1 MFTGI
6 DEVDWASLR
15 HAYGSAEDVP
25 GWLRAL
31 VSADTAERA
40 TALDGMYGA
49 LHHPG
54 CVYDSTLACVPFL
67 LSLAAREEV
76 PDRGGIV
83 ELLVGI
89 GAESTDGD
97 PRAREAVRAGAEV
110 FVRLAEDPDP
120 AVRRATASALVH
132 FLPAPARVL
141 DLLRQRLR
149 AERDDRVLLALPEA
163 LALFVRR
170 HPAHAD
176 AAVDL
181 LAEQS
186 APPYTPGLRLA
197 ALGQLALV
205 APARL
210 PADLVPTAVRL
221 LRERSA
227 HRARVPEPCAASG
240 LVGRIRRLRPS
251 DEEGSRL
258 LRTLHMALGDLVD
271 DRIALLGGQLTGPD
285 PVDRCHG
292 VWMAGALLRGW
303 RVDHVGTVRLLG
315 TQLHADRDWLREAAV
330 AVLAGLFA
338 LAAPAAD
345 DLHALV
351 CARPDLWAHRVER
364 GSCTLGGP
372 LKALVRCGDPRAVPA
387 LAHLLAGPAAPVD
400 LGFELAHLGAA
411 AAPLA
416 PALRHRLGRIPPSS
430 PSAARLAAPLLAALG
445 AIGDEEA
452 VPEVLRLLSGA
463 RGGPG
468 ARDDAVTG
476 QVITTLEV
484 LGATA
489 RAVTALRALLR
500 TRHAAA
506 AAGALWSVQRDASA
520 VLPVLLRELVEGDPA
535 SRRLAAVQLGRLGPA
550 GRAALPG
557 LRRMARSCFAR
568 DRVSAAGALWRIDA
582 DPEPLLP
589 VFREAWAQDPRT
601 RRAIARCLTAMG
613 PAAAPLRH
621 LAAEELAAPRRHLAH
636 AAGGAGQGIPEDE
649 DLLRACREVLAR
661 CQRIQGRHSP
671 DRTSSGSEPSG
682 S

>member
-15 HAYGSAEDVP
+15 HAHGSAEDMP

-31 VSADTAERA
+31 ASADTAERA

-49 LHHPG
+49 LHHQG

-67 LSLAAREEV
+67 LSLVAREEV

-89 GAESTDGD
+89 GAESADGD
-97 PRAREAVRAGAEV
+97 PRAREAVCAGAEV
-110 FVRLAEDPDP
+110 FVRLVGDPDP

-132 FLPAPARVL
+132 FLPAPAQVL

-170 HPAHAD
+170 YPAHAD

-186 APPYTPGLRLA
+186 APPYAPGLRLA

-221 LRERSA
+221 QRERSA
-227 HRARVPEPCAASG
+227 HHARSTEPGAADS

-258 LRTLHMALGDLVD
+258 LCTLHAALGDRLD
-271 DRIALLGGQLTGPD
+271 DRIALLGGQLTGPN

-292 VWMAGALLRGW
+292 VWMAAALLRGW
-303 RVDHVGTVRLLG
+303 RADHGRTVRLLG
-315 TQLHADRDWLREAAV
+315 AQLGSGQNWLRDAAV
-330 AVLAGLFA
+330 AVLAELFE
-338 LAAPAAD
+338 LTAPAAD

-351 CARPDLWAHRVER
+351 HARPDLWTHRVER
-364 GSCTLGGP
+364 GSWTLGGP
-372 LKALVRCGDPRAVPA
+372 LKALARSGDPRAVPA

-400 LGFELAHLGAA
+400 LGFALAHLGAA
-411 AAPLA
+411 AVPLA
-416 PALRHRLGRIPPSS
+416 PAVRHRLGRIPPAS
-430 PSAARLAAPLLAALG
+430 PATARLAVPLLAAVG
-445 AIGDEEA
+445 ALGDEDA

-476 QVITTLEV
+476 QVIETLDA

-489 RAVTALRALLR
+489 RAVPALRALLG

-506 AAGALWSVQRDASA
+506 AAGALWSAQQDASV
-520 VLPVLLRELVEGDPA
+520 VLPVLLRELTQGDPA
-535 SRRLAAVQLGRLGPA
+535 GRHLAAVQLGRLGPA
-550 GRAALPG
+550 GHAALPA
-557 LRRMARSCFAR
+557 LRRMARSRLAR
-568 DRVSAAGALWRIDA
+568 ERVSAACALWRIDA
-582 DPEPLLP
+582 DPEPVLP
-589 VFREAWAQDPRT
+589 VFREAWAQDPHT
-601 RRAIARCLTAMG
+601 RRPIARCLTAMG
-613 PAAAPLRH
+613 PAAVPLRN

-636 AAGGAGQGIPEDE
+636 VAGGGGQGIPEDE
-649 DLLRACREVLAR
+649 DLLGACREVLA
-661 CQRIQGRHSP
+661 
-671 DRTSSGSEPSG
+671 TV
-682 S
+682 

>member
-15 HAYGSAEDVP
+15 HAHGSAEDMP

-31 VSADTAERA
+31 ASADTAERA

-49 LHHPG
+49 LHQQG

-67 LSLAAREEV
+67 LSLVAREEV

-97 PRAREAVRAGAEV
+97 PRAREAVCAGAEV
-110 FVRLAEDPDP
+110 FVRLAGDPDP

-132 FLPAPARVL
+132 FLPAPDRVL
-141 DLLRQRLR
+141 GLLRQRLR
-149 AERDDRVLLALPEA
+149 AERDDRVLFALPEA

-170 HPAHAD
+170 YPAHAD

-186 APPYTPGLRLA
+186 APPYAPGLRLA

-221 LRERSA
+221 LRQRSA
-227 HRARVPEPCAASG
+227 HSARSTEPCAADS

-251 DEEGSRL
+251 DGEGSRL
-258 LRTLHMALGDLVD
+258 LRTLHTALGDRVA
-271 DRIALLGGQLTGPD
+271 DRIALLGGQLTGPN

-292 VWMAGALLRGW
+292 VWMAAALLRGW
-303 RVDHVGTVRLLG
+303 RADHGGTVRLLG
-315 TQLHADRDWLREAAV
+315 AQLGAEQDWLRDAAV
-330 AVLAGLFA
+330 AVLAELFE

-345 DLHALV
+345 DLHTLV
-351 CARPDLWAHRVER
+351 YARPDLWTYRGER

-372 LKALVRCGDPRAVPA
+372 LKALARSGDPRAVPA

-400 LGFELAHLGAA
+400 LGFALTHLGAA
-411 AAPLA
+411 AVPLA
-416 PALRHRLGRIPPSS
+416 PAVRHRLGRIPPAS
-430 PSAARLAAPLLAALG
+430 PTTARLAAPLLAAVG
-445 AIGDEEA
+445 ALGDEEA
-452 VPEVLRLLSGA
+452 VPQVLLLLSGA

-468 ARDDAVTG
+468 TREDTVTG
-476 QVITTLEV
+476 RVIETLEV
-484 LGATA
+484 LGATS
-489 RAVTALRALLR
+489 RAVPALRALLG

-506 AAGALWSVQRDASA
+506 AAGALWSAQQDASL
-520 VLPVLLRELVEGDPA
+520 VLPVLLRELTQGDPA
-535 SRRLAAVQLGRLGPA
+535 GRRLAAVQLGRLGPA
-550 GRAALPG
+550 GRTALPA
-557 LRRMARSCFAR
+557 LRRMARSHLAR
-568 DRVSAAGALWRIDA
+568 ERVPAACALWRIDA
-582 DPEPLLP
+582 DPEPVLP

-601 RRAIARCLTAMG
+601 RRPIARCLTAMG

-636 AAGGAGQGIPEDE
+636 VPGSRGRGIPEDVG
-649 DLLRACREVLAR
+649 LLDDCREVLA
-661 CQRIQGRHSP
+661 
-671 DRTSSGSEPSG
+671 TV
-682 S
+682 

>member
-15 HAYGSAEDVP
+15 HAHGSAEDVP

-31 VSADTAERA
+31 ASADTAERA

-49 LHHPG
+49 LHDQG

-89 GAESTDGD
+89 GADSAHGD
-97 PRAREAVRAGAEV
+97 PRAREAVCAGAEV
-110 FVRLAEDPDP
+110 FVRLAGDPDP

-132 FLPAPARVL
+132 FLPAPARIL

-170 HPAHAD
+170 YPAHAD

-186 APPYTPGLRLA
+186 APPYAPGLRLA

-227 HRARVPEPCAASG
+227 HRARISEPRAADS

-258 LRTLHMALGDLVD
+258 LRTLHTALGDRVD

-292 VWMAGALLRGW
+292 VWMAAALLRGW
-303 RVDHVGTVRLLG
+303 RADHRGTVRLLG
-315 TQLHADRDWLREAAV
+315 AQLGTEQDWLRDAAV
-330 AVLAGLFA
+330 AVLAELWA
-338 LAAPAAD
+338 LATPAAD

-351 CARPDLWAHRVER
+351 CARPDLWTHRVER

-372 LKALVRCGDPRAVPA
+372 LRALARAGDPRAVPP

-416 PALRHRLGRIPPSS
+416 PAVRHRLGRIPPAS
-430 PSAARLAAPLLAALG
+430 PAAAPLLAAVG
-445 AIGDEEA
+445 TMGDEEA
-452 VPEVLRLLSGA
+452 VPQVLRLLSGA
-463 RGGPG
+463 DGGPG
-468 ARDDAVTG
+468 ARDDTVTG
-476 QVITTLEV
+476 RAIETLEV

-489 RAVTALRALLR
+489 RAVPALRALLR

-506 AAGALWSVQRDASA
+506 AAGALWSAQQDPSA
-520 VLPVLLRELVEGDPA
+520 VLPVLLRELGRNDPV
-535 SRRLAAVQLGRLGPA
+535 SRRAAAVQLGRLGPA
-550 GRAALPG
+550 GRAARPA
-557 LRRMARSCFAR
+557 LRRMTRSRLARE
-568 DRVSAAGALWRIDA
+568 RVTAACALWRIDA

-589 VFREAWAQDPRT
+589 VFQQAWAQDPHS
-601 RRAIARCLTAMG
+601 RRPIARCLTAMG

-621 LAAEELAAPRRHLAH
+621 LAAAELAAPRRHLAH
-636 AAGGAGQGIPEDE
+636 VDAGGGPGIPEDE
-649 DLLRACREVLAR
+649 ALLGACREVLA
-661 CQRIQGRHSP
+661 
-671 DRTSSGSEPSG
+671 TV
-682 S
+682 